1 MEQSSINVQE
11 YLDYREF
18 LNAYYRHQ
26 KLRHSHFSL
35 RYISQR
41 TGIDAAHIMRVLQGK
56 RHLSEKSAP
65 AFARLCKL
73 DGKEERYFTALVEFN
88 TAKSSRRRQ
97 QAFERLLALSGLD
110 TTVLQP
116 EQYEF
121 YTKWYYTAIRA
132 LIGMHSF
139 RAKGDFSR
147 MGAMLSP
154 ALPASKARQA
164 VALLKKLDLV
174 VVTPDGLLETTQ
186 THITTG
192 ARWRSLAVKHFQT
205 ETLRLALESLERHH
219 KSVRDISTVTVGIS
233 ARQLPALRERI
244 AEFRQ
249 SMMAIAEENRNP
261 DDVYQLNIQFFPLTD
276 TNRDGNRS

>member
-1 MEQSSINVQE
+1 MEQSSINVLE

-18 LNAYYRHQ
+18 LNAYYQQQ
-26 KLRHSHFSL
+26 KQRHSFFSL

-65 AFARLCKL
+65 AFARLCRL
-73 DGKEERYFTALVEFN
+73 DGKQEQYFATLVEFN

-97 QAFERLLALSGLD
+97 QAFEQLLALSGLQ
-110 TTVLQP
+110 TTVLQSH
-116 EQYEF
+116 QYEF
-121 YTKWYYTAIRA
+121 YAKWYYTAIRA

-154 ALPASKARQA
+154 ALTASQARQA
-164 VALLKKLDLV
+164 VALLKKLGLV
-174 VVTPDGLLETTQ
+174 VETPDGLLETTQ

-192 ARWRSLAVKHFQT
+192 TQWRSLAVKNFQA
-205 ETLRLALESLERHH
+205 ETLRLALESLERHDR
-219 KSVRDISTVTVGIS
+219 SSRDISTVTVGIS
-233 ARQLPALRERI
+233 RSQLPALAERI

-276 TNRDGNRS
+276 TSHKGKIS